1 MKDIDFLGF
10 YNRNRLYKDMFQKT
24 TQFLVLLDINE
35 FYFVNYYYSEKIG
48 NKVLKQIGKKIKAYF
63 KIKKLYRSGDRFI
76 ILFQEINFTKKELHK
91 LLNSFIHDIKLEP
104 IKSSNGNIVLNIT
117 AGISSGPKFIEE
129 SEFAIKYARHHKL
142 EVVFYEDPILEELV
156 KNNLA
161 KNIITEGNPLVHYQQ
176 IADQNKNIVKYEAL
190 LRIEHNGFIH
200 YPDSFLRTSKNIKLY
215 NLLTKKVVLQAFEDF
230 KNRNEKVSINLS
242 FEDIDNKE
250 INDYIK
256 NISKEYANIKK
267 VDFEITESDAIKDY
281 KKVQDFINAITNLGA
296 SFSIDD
302 FGIGYSNFGMLRDLE
317 RIETIKIDGE
327 FVRNYKTN
335 NRYKILLENIVNLAK
350 KMDIKI
356 VAEYVE
362 NEEIFNSMKE
372 LGVDYFQGYY
382 IGKPSPVKLI

>member
-1 MKDIDFLGF
+1 M
-10 YNRNRLYKDMFQKT
+10 
-24 TQFLVLLDINE
+24 
-35 FYFVNYYYSEKIG
+35 
-48 NKVLKQIGKKIKAYF
+48 
-63 KIKKLYRSGDRFI
+63 
-76 ILFQEINFTKKELHK
+76 
-91 LLNSFIHDIKLEP
+91 NSFIQDIKLKP
-104 IKSSNGNIVLNIT
+104 IKTSSNSIVLSIT
-117 AGISSGPKFIEE
+117 AGISYGPKFIEE
-129 SEFAIKYARHHKL
+129 CEFAIKYARHNKL
-142 EVVFYEDPILEELV
+142 EVVFYAEHILEELIQNNLV
-156 KNNLA
+156 KNVIA
-161 KNIITEGNPLVHYQQ
+161 EGSPLVYYQP
-176 IADQNKNIVKYEAL
+176 IADQNKKIVKYEAL
-190 LRIEHNGFIH
+190 LRMKHGDSIY
-200 YPDSFLRTSKNIKLY
+200 YPDSFLKTSKNIKLY
-215 NLLTKKVVLQAFEDF
+215 NLLTKKVVAQAYEDF

-250 INDYIK
+250 INEYIK

-281 KKVQDFINAITNLGA
+281 KKVQEFINAITNLGA

-302 FGIGYSNFGMLRDLE
+302 FGIGYSNFGILRDLE

-362 NEEIFNSMKE
+362 NEEIFNTMKE

-382 IGKPSPVKLI
+382 IGKPHSIEKYLKV